1 MWPLNR
7 NHHASID
14 RRDDKRARKRSRLQ
28 LKGTIF
34 LPDKEC
40 EATCF
45 VSDMSPDGAGLKSA
59 CSAAIGTDIVLYVQ
73 GLGRFEG
80 TIIHRDRLRVGVKFN
95 YSKLSRMRIAEQI
108 AMYLEHGPFIYTS
121 MRSRP
126 RLTAK
131 KMVHSFALEL
141 ETGQKQVCDVVDIT
155 FIGASLKTD
164 TRPEVGERVMFGK
177 TPGVVVRHT
186 EDGFAISFGET
197 GARVPAA
204 FNFSCS

>member
-1 MWPLNR
+1 MWRGNR
-7 NHHASID
+7 NHLTP
-14 RRDDKRARKRSRLQ
+14 RPEEKRARKRARLK
-28 LKGTIF
+28 LEGTIF

-40 EATCF
+40 EANCS
-45 VSDMSPDGAGLKSA
+45 VLDMSPDGAGLKSA
-59 CSAAIGTDIVLYVQ
+59 CSATLGTNIVLYVQ

-80 TIIHRDRLRVGVKFN
+80 TIIHRDRLHVGVKFN
-95 YSKLSRMRIAEQI
+95 YSKLSRVRIAEQI
-108 AMYLEHGPFIYTS
+108 AMYLEHGPSIYTS

-141 ETGQKQVCDVVDIT
+141 GAGQKQVCDVVDIT

-164 TRPEVGERVMFGK
+164 TRPAVGERVMFGK

-186 EDGFAISFGET
+186 EDGFAISFGVS
-197 GARVPAA
+197 GGRMPAA
-204 FNFSCS
+204 LSFGYS